1 LAEKGN
7 MKTNTRR
14 FKDDHSQQG
23 VPGLSRW
30 IVKARTGRRSNPVA
44 SSKRHDFMPVVL
56 SGVSLN
62 QERSEQIEVVLP
74 EGTRLL
80 VTGEK
85 SIGLIGSI
93 LQNRL

>member
-1 LAEKGN
+1 
-7 MKTNTRR
+7 
-14 FKDDHSQQG
+14 
-23 VPGLSRW
+23 
-30 IVKARTGRRSNPVA
+30 
-44 SSKRHDFMPVVL
+44 MPVVL